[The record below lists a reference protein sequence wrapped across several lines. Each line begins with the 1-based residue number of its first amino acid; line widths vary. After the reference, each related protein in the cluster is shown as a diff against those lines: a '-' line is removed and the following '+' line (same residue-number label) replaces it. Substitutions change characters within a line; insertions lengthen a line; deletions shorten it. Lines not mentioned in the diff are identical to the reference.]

1 MTDELRSSPPAILSP
16 NLLRRTWQMIF
27 FSNLVVFSRERE
39 VLLPLAMMLVLFFF
53 LFTPEP
59 PPCCWEALPLAA
71 PPHAPPPTQDRDV
84 GVTPCIMYYY
94 KGIEGGKTEIRRS
107 IQRYKVQRTP
117 KPLPTYLSC
126 S

>member
-59 PPCCWEALPLAA
+59 PPAA
-71 PPHAPPPTQDRDV
+71 GRLFHSPHPRTPRPPHNRDV

-94 KGIEGGKTEIRRS
+94 KGIG
-107 IQRYKVQRTP
+107 V
-117 KPLPTYLSC
+117 PLNAVNGPVLVHYLVVLTGLQTS
-126 S
+126 